1 MAIAELLQALREEA
15 EAEVEQIRART
26 REEIAALTLAAE
38 EEREQRRRHLLA
50 EREEALRDQ
59 AQRKALAEE
68 EALKAELLRTREG
81 LLDQVLAAL
90 EEELASLE
98 DDPRYLEALRKDL
111 AEALEYSAGADA
123 TLYCDRRTLA
133 LLHEGGAGQERAAQ
147 RLGLPPEVGLL
158 VAEDLGPGFRLQT
171 ADGRMAVD
179 ATLASRARTRRPL
192 LAREILRLLSAAEEM
207 RGAQMRQAR

>member
-1 MAIAELLQALREEA
+1 VAIAELLQALREEA

-26 REEIAALTLAAE
+26 SEEITALTLAAE
-38 EEREQRRRHLLA
+38 EEREEQRRRHLLA
-50 EREEALRDQ
+50 EREAALRDQ

-68 EALKAELLRTREG
+68 EGLKAEVLRTREG

-111 AEALEYSAGADA
+111 AEALEYSAGAPA
-123 TLYCDRRTLA
+123 TVSCDRRTLA
-133 LLHEGGAGQERAAQ
+133 LLEEGAAGQGTAAQ

-158 VAEDLGPGFRLQT
+158 PADDLGPGFRLQT

-179 ATLASRARTRRPL
+179 ATLAARARAQRPL
-192 LAREILRLLSAAEEM
+192 LAREILRLLSEAEKK
-207 RGAQMRQAR
+207 

>member
-26 REEIAALTLAAE
+26 SEEITALTLAAE
-38 EEREQRRRHLLA
+38 EEREEQRRRHLLA
-50 EREEALRDQ
+50 EREAALRDQ

-68 EALKAELLRTREG
+68 EGLKAEVLRTREG

-111 AEALEYSAGADA
+111 AEALEYSAGAPA
-123 TLYCDRRTLA
+123 TVSCDRRTLA
-133 LLHEGGAGQERAAQ
+133 LLEEGAAGQGTAAQ

-158 VAEDLGPGFRLQT
+158 PADDLGPGFRLQT

-179 ATLASRARTRRPL
+179 ATLAARARAQRPL
-192 LAREILRLLSAAEEM
+192 LAREILRLLSEAEKK
-207 RGAQMRQAR
+207 